1 MYVNV
6 WVNSMFNVW
15 YGTDG
20 WMGTPDMTW
29 VMDDASVRDAGGA
42 RGRTNTTTVMVMVMV
57 TTSSCS
63 GSGVAAVRTRTTT
76 RLSRR
81 SSSSSVAS
89 SHHRGRRCARSA
101 GEIGET
107 TTTNDGEDDEAAK
120 KKWKPKPLPSTF
132 GDTGSVKKKSPFDAT
147 TGATSPFERKP
158 TPAGKPDGSPFGAAA
173 AAADKP
179 ASPFGAAAAT
189 TTGATPAG
197 KKPESPFG
205 AAEARSPFAP
215 APGAAATKSPFGGS
229 SAAKNPFNE
238 PDAALYGSKPVVKEP
253 EVKVEEKK
261 SVWESMPKP
270 SLGQVVIVL
279 SFTTIISLMLGT
291 FYVVFQAGGVHFN
304 DS

>member
-1 MYVNV
+1 M
-6 WVNSMFNVW
+6 
-15 YGTDG
+15 
-20 WMGTPDMTW
+20 
-29 VMDDASVRDAGGA
+29 
-42 RGRTNTTTVMVMVMV
+42 
-57 TTSSCS
+57 
-63 GSGVAAVRTRTTT
+63 
-76 RLSRR
+76 
-81 SSSSSVAS
+81 
-89 SHHRGRRCARSA
+89 
-101 GEIGET
+101 
-107 TTTNDGEDDEAAK
+107 
-120 KKWKPKPLPSTF
+120 
-132 GDTGSVKKKSPFDAT
+132 KKKSPFDAT
-147 TGATSPFERKP
+147 TGATSPFERKR
-158 TPAGKPDGSPFGAAA
+158 TPAGKPDGSPFGGVAAA

-179 ASPFGAAAAT
+179 ASPFGAAAAAT

-238 PDAALYGSKPVVKEP
+238 PDAALYGSKPVSPKEP
-253 EVKVEEKK
+253 EVKAEEKK
-261 SVWESMPKP
+261 SSVWESMPKP

>member
-1 MYVNV
+1 M
-6 WVNSMFNVW
+6 
-15 YGTDG
+15 
-20 WMGTPDMTW
+20 
-29 VMDDASVRDAGGA
+29 
-42 RGRTNTTTVMVMVMV
+42 
-57 TTSSCS
+57 
-63 GSGVAAVRTRTTT
+63 
-76 RLSRR
+76 
-81 SSSSSVAS
+81 
-89 SHHRGRRCARSA
+89 
-101 GEIGET
+101 
-107 TTTNDGEDDEAAK
+107 
-120 KKWKPKPLPSTF
+120 
-132 GDTGSVKKKSPFDAT
+132 KKKSPFDAT

-158 TPAGKPDGSPFGAAA
+158 TPAGKPDGSPFGGA

-253 EVKVEEKK
+253 EVKAEEKK

>member
-1 MYVNV
+1 V
-6 WVNSMFNVW
+6 
-15 YGTDG
+15 
-20 WMGTPDMTW
+20 
-29 VMDDASVRDAGGA
+29 
-42 RGRTNTTTVMVMVMV
+42 
-57 TTSSCS
+57 
-63 GSGVAAVRTRTTT
+63 
-76 RLSRR
+76 
-81 SSSSSVAS
+81 
-89 SHHRGRRCARSA
+89 
-101 GEIGET
+101 
-107 TTTNDGEDDEAAK
+107 
-120 KKWKPKPLPSTF
+120 
-132 GDTGSVKKKSPFDAT
+132 
-147 TGATSPFERKP
+147 
-158 TPAGKPDGSPFGAAA
+158 
-173 AAADKP
+173 
-179 ASPFGAAAAT
+179 AAT

-253 EVKVEEKK
+253 EVKAEEKK

>member
-1 MYVNV
+1 M
-6 WVNSMFNVW
+6 
-15 YGTDG
+15 
-20 WMGTPDMTW
+20 
-29 VMDDASVRDAGGA
+29 
-42 RGRTNTTTVMVMVMV
+42 
-57 TTSSCS
+57 
-63 GSGVAAVRTRTTT
+63 AVRRRRTQ
-76 RLSRR
+76 RR
-81 SSSSSVAS
+81 QQAS
-89 SHHRGRRCARSA
+89 SFRGQRHRLARKA
-101 GEIGET
+101 GEGET
-107 TTTNDGEDDEAAK
+107 TKDDDDDDAAAAA

-147 TGATSPFERKP
+147 TGATSPFERRP
-158 TPAGKPDGSPFGAAA
+158 TPAGKPAASPFGAATA
-173 AAADKP
+173 AGAPDAGKP
-179 ASPFGAAAAT
+179 ASPFGAATAA
-189 TTGATPAG
+189 GATPTPAV

-238 PDAALYGSKPVVKEP
+238 PDAALYGSKPVKKEP

-261 SVWESMPKP
+261 SVWESLPKP

>member
-1 MYVNV
+1 MMM
-6 WVNSMFNVW
+6 S
-15 YGTDG
+15 
-20 WMGTPDMTW
+20 
-29 VMDDASVRDAGGA
+29 
-42 RGRTNTTTVMVMVMV
+42 
-57 TTSSCS
+57 TSC
-63 GSGVAAVRTRTTT
+63 A
-76 RLSRR
+76 
-81 SSSSSVAS
+81 SSSSSS
-89 SHHRGRRCARSA
+89 STAGAIHRFTQRRRRQTSPSFGRFRHHRLARAA
-101 GEIGET
+101 GEGET
-107 TTTNDGEDDEAAK
+107 GEDDEVAA

-147 TGATSPFERKP
+147 TGATSPFEKRP
-158 TPAGKPDGSPFGAAA
+158 TPAGKPASSPFGAAA
-173 AAADKP
+173 DAGKP
-179 ASPFGAAAAT
+179 ASPFGATAA
-189 TTGATPAG
+189 GATPTPAV

-238 PDAALYGSKPVVKEP
+238 PDAALYGSKPVKKEP

-261 SVWESMPKP
+261 SVWESLPKP

>member
-1 MYVNV
+1 M
-6 WVNSMFNVW
+6 
-15 YGTDG
+15 
-20 WMGTPDMTW
+20 MTT
-29 VMDDASVRDAGGA
+29 MTMSA
-42 RGRTNTTTVMVMVMV
+42 
-57 TTSSCS
+57 SCS
-63 GSGVAAVRTRTTT
+63 FSPP
-76 RLSRR
+76 
-81 SSSSSVAS
+81 SSSSSSAAVRRRTQRRQHAS
-89 SHHRGRRCARSA
+89 SFRGKHRLARKA
-101 GEIGET
+101 GEGET
-107 TTTNDGEDDEAAK
+107 TNDDDDEDEAAAA

-147 TGATSPFERKP
+147 TGATSPFEKRP
-158 TPAGKPDGSPFGAAA
+158 TPAGKSPFGAT
-173 AAADKP
+173 AADAGKP
-179 ASPFGAAAAT
+179 ASPFGATAA
-189 TTGATPAG
+189 GATPMPAV

-238 PDAALYGSKPVVKEP
+238 PDAALYGSKPVKKES

-261 SVWESMPKP
+261 SVWESLPKP

>member
-1 MYVNV
+1 MCVNV

-107 TTTNDGEDDEAAK
+107 TTNDGEDDEAAK

-179 ASPFGAAAAT
+179 ASPFGAVAAT
-189 TTGATPAG
+189 TTTTPAG

-253 EVKVEEKK
+253 EVKAEEKK